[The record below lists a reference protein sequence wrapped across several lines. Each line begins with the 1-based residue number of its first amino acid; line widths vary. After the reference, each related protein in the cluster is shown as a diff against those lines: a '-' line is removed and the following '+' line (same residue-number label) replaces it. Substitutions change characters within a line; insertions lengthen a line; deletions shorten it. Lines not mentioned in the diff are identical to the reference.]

1 MRVGVGLGI
10 KSVKIMNV
18 AWSLEPE
25 FLVCHE
31 ILFELSMSTDNK

>member
-1 MRVGVGLGI
+1 MRGGVVLEI

-31 ILFELSMSTDNK
+31 YFELSMSTDNK